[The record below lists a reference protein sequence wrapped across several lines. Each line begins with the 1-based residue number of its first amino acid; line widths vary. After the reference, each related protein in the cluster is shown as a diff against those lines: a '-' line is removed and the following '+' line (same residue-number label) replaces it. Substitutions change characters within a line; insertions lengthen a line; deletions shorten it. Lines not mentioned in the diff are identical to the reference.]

1 VRYTGASVTFNLAG
15 ILGASLAPYLAT
27 YLAAHFGLIYVG
39 YYLAGVGA
47 VTLVALL
54 LIREGQ
60 RSGHG
65 AGHP

>member
-1 VRYTGASVTFNLAG
+1 
-15 ILGASLAPYLAT
+15 
-27 YLAAHFGLIYVG
+27 LIYVG